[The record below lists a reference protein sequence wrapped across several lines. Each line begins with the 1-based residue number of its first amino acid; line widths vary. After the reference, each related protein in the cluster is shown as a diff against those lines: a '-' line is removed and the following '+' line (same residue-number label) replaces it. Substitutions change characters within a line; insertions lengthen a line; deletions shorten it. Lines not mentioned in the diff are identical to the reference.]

1 MPSNLDRRAEN
12 MAFAFQEV
20 LTVGERLRANR
31 QAVSDAES
39 FRYQIREALKMAD
52 NEARK
57 RGYNGEDIQLTT
69 FAVVAFL
76 DESIL
81 NLRNPIF
88 ADWPR
93 RPMQEEMFGHHI
105 AGEIFFQNLEKI
117 MNRDESQ
124 ETADVLEVYYLC
136 MLLGFAGKYSMH
148 GRGDLQA
155 IMNSV
160 GAKIRRI
167 RQLAP
172 DLSPYWALPKEQL
185 RVSSADPWVK
195 RLMIAAVAC
204 FLLAAILFGIYKMNL
219 GSGVSSV
226 QTAALTQPSELACG
240 ANTRVCRTGTRAGAW
255 LMAYEFSTSGE
266 RS

>member
-12 MAFAFQEV
+12 LAFAFQEV

-31 QAVSDAES
+31 QAVSDSES

-52 NEARK
+52 TEARK
-57 RGYNGEDIQLTT
+57 RGYTGDDIQLAI

-93 RPMQEEMFGHHI
+93 RPLQEELFGHHI
-105 AGEIFFQNLEKI
+105 AGEIFFQNLQKI
-117 MNRDESQ
+117 MGRDESQ
-124 ETADVLEVYYLC
+124 DTADLLEVYYLC

-148 GRGDLQA
+148 GRGDLQG
-155 IMNSV
+155 IMNAV
-160 GAKIRRI
+160 GTKIRRI
-167 RQLAP
+167 RQMQA
-172 DLSPYWALPKEQL
+172 DLSPVWQLPEE
-185 RVSSADPWVK
+185 RVQVASSDPWVK
-195 RLMIAAVAC
+195 RLMFVALGC
-204 FLLAAILFGIYKMNL
+204 FLLAAILFGVYKMNL

-226 QTAALTQPSELACG
+226 QNVAVG
-240 ANTRVCRTGTRAGAW
+240 
-255 LMAYEFSTSGE
+255 

>member
-31 QAVSDAES
+31 QAVSEAES

-57 RGYNGEDIQLTT
+57 RGYNGEDIQLTI

-81 NLRNPIF
+81 NLRNPVF

-93 RPMQEEMFGHHI
+93 RPLQEEMFGHHI
-105 AGEIFFQNLEKI
+105 AGEIFFQNLQKI
-117 MNRDESQ
+117 MTRDESQ

-148 GRGDLQA
+148 GRGDLNA
-155 IMNSV
+155 IMNAV
-160 GAKIRRI
+160 GQKIRRI
-167 RQLAP
+167 RQLPP
-172 DLSPYWALPKEQL
+172 DLSPYWALPNEQL
-185 RVSSADPWVK
+185 RVARTDPWVK
-195 RLMIAAVAC
+195 RLMFAAAGC
-204 FLLAAILFGIYKMNL
+204 LLLALILFGVYKMTL
-219 GSGVSSV
+219 GGGVTSV
-226 QTAALTQPSELACG
+226 ETASLVV
-240 ANTRVCRTGTRAGAW
+240 TRECEDHAGI
-255 LMAYEFSTSGE
+255 LMV

>member
-39 FRYQIREALKMAD
+39 FRFQIREALKMAD

-57 RGYNGEDIQLTT
+57 RGYTGDDIQLTI

-81 NLRNPIF
+81 NLRNPVF

-93 RPMQEEMFGHHI
+93 RPLQEEMFGHHI
-105 AGEIFFQNLEKI
+105 AGEIFFQNLQKL
-117 MNRDESQ
+117 MQRDESQ
-124 ETADVLEVYYLC
+124 ESADVLEVYYLC

-148 GRGDLQA
+148 GRGELSA
-155 IMNSV
+155 IMNAV

-167 RQLAP
+167 RQLTP
-172 DLSPYWALPKEQL
+172 DLSPYWALPNEQI
-185 RVSSADPWVK
+185 RVVRTDPWVK
-195 RLMIAAVAC
+195 RLMITAIAC
-204 FLLAAILFGIYKMNL
+204 LVLALAMFGVYRMTL
-219 GSGVSSV
+219 GSGVGTV
-226 QTAALTQPSELACG
+226 ETAA
-240 ANTRVCRTGTRAGAW
+240 
-255 LMAYEFSTSGE
+255 